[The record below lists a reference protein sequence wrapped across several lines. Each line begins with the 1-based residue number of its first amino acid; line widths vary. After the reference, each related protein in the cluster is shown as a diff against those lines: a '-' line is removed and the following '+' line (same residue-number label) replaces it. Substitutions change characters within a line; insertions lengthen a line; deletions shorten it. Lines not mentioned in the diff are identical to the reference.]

1 VLLNVVESPLLCG
14 MLAPLLRV
22 KMEGTEIDRVD
33 AQVGLEVL
41 AATAIVDVI
50 GAVLPVVIAFITA
63 TLSSMTSS
71 QRS

>member
-1 VLLNVVESPLLCG
+1 MLLNVVESPLLCG

>member
-1 VLLNVVESPLLCG
+1 
-14 MLAPLLRV
+14 
-22 KMEGTEIDRVD
+22 MEGTEIDRVD

>member
-1 VLLNVVESPLLCG
+1 